1 MKETL
6 LYSATSRWWHQHH
19 LFDGDGVKIP
29 PSHYEV
35 KVAIMRLKSNKAA
48 SHKLF
53 KTDSNEL
60 ERYMHQL
67 IYKIWLEQIMTND
80 WNLNVLCPVLNMET
94 KRDVTAAFSAIER
107 ESTKMGLTVNDVYVT
122 KRSICYRQVEI

>member
-1 MKETL
+1 
-6 LYSATSRWWHQHH
+6 
-19 LFDGDGVKIP
+19 
-29 PSHYEV
+29 
-35 KVAIMRLKSNKAA
+35 
-48 SHKLF
+48 
-53 KTDSNEL
+53 
-60 ERYMHQL
+60 
-67 IYKIWLEQIMTND
+67 MTND